1 MLRTL
6 VIGLIGLAPLLTG
19 CSGKDGT
26 ETYPVSGTVSFNGQ
40 PVKVGDIVFE
50 PESSEMSP
58 DGGQIIDG
66 KYNCKAKVGR
76 MKVRISATREIPGK
90 TTKGAMGEDIVE
102 KEEYIPAKYNT
113 ATELTAEIDAADENT
128 VNFELK

>member
-1 MLRTL
+1 MLRTFL
-6 VIGLIGLAPLLTG
+6 VIAVGLLPLLSG

-26 ETYPVSGTVSFNGQ
+26 ETYAVSGTVTFNGQ
-40 PVKVGDIVFE
+40 PIKTGDIVFE
-50 PESSEMSP
+50 PESSEVPP
-58 DGGQIIDG
+58 DAGQIVDG
-66 KYNCKAKVGR
+66 KYKCKAKAGR

-90 TTKGAMGEDIVE
+90 TTKGAMGEDLVV